1 MLVRVASYEPPWRDQ
16 PHFLGLY
23 TKVTDP
29 RFFPLVLLRGPN
41 NDGKK
46 QDPYKLQDRP
56 GNYG

>member
-1 MLVRVASYEPPWRDQ
+1 MLVRIASYEPPWRDQ

-29 RFFPLVLLRGPN
+29 RFFSLVLLRGPN

-46 QDPYKLQDRP
+46 A
-56 GNYG
+56 GSV

>member
-23 TKVTDP
+23 TKV
-29 RFFPLVLLRGPN
+29 PLVLLRGPN